1 MSPRLRKTIEDMEG
15 GGFFQNVL
23 KTAFTGVSDAIVK
36 PRGFHPSQV
45 KYGWLRRP
53 FDMPPL
59 YDLAQ
64 LVAST
69 YQPNTTPNI
78 QGYTLLQKTP
88 TVSFFQV
95 NKKRNVIIIALRGT
109 SFQDVDDLKADLAI
123 VKTLVADVNL
133 AINVENSQRYIRDVA
148 DITAFKKQAA
158 QYSPRSNA
166 KLVYYA
172 VGHSLSGALIDDMLL
187 QGLVKSAVSFNPAI
201 ERVNFNVPNDNHRVY
216 LECDVLYNLIG
227 KFITNGNLEVISK
240 ANPAG
245 ADAGPIDTTMGT
257 LDCHNITTVIP
268 LMSGKGINNNIGL
281 SYKPPMSSKF
291 TDLIN
296 RVGAY
301 REDKFQPLGANS
313 CKSIL
318 EGPITMDYDPTMYN
332 GKSYQNKMAANKQR
346 MYDECMARDG
356 KPEPPKKT
364 ICDDPRYIGME
375 CKNRNYQKGGS
386 LYGDIKRKIMNTI
399 LLKSNEEIDSAAA
412 YKENRKMALA
422 GIPPTVE
429 FMTRW
434 LNDRT
439 PAQQLKA
446 LRGMPREEFLEHV
459 RRNYIAWR
467 NSLPTSRGNGM
478 EGGIA
483 PMVVAELVYLGGQL
497 IYKFLP
503 DDAKA
508 WVDGA
513 VDSAKQYAMDVLKE
527 IFDTKGQQ
535 AARAK
540 VANDAFAK
548 EQYDKGW
555 RYNAQKQV
563 IQFPRAPNGE
573 LWVKLPDPRTTGKF
587 VWIKKS
593 AAQEVY
599 TQLETE
605 ERIKRGQQ
613 GQMGKSFIDYG
624 VNDPEEIQYQK
635 LKNDKDGSYRKELED
650 DAKRQQDEETASVRK
665 QMGLPPKAVGGK
677 SKYHIMP
684 NGERMLNSAM
694 GKGAEQS
701 LYREG
706 LQISDMYDAAKGLS
720 LPLVNDYAQAYNVLI
735 NNYPNDI
742 VPTQQSWQNYIHD
755 EKVKLETIRKRA
767 FQAKLYA
774 LFPFLPDYT
783 IHSGA
788 AGLNIWRIVDTD
800 TLPLI
805 NSSIR
810 RWMRDEEAYGDSDTI
825 DRFIRDAQRSL
836 RTHPVLNVRLIPLR
850 DYSWLNVRAY
860 LNQRHDDYKIR
871 LRNTRQQGG
880 ANV

>member
-36 PRGFHPSQV
+36 PLGFHPSQV

-64 LVAST
+64 MVAST

-78 QGYTLLQKTP
+78 QGYTLLQRTP

-109 SFQDVDDLKADLAI
+109 SFQDVNDVKADLAI
-123 VKTLVADVNL
+123 VKTIVADVNI

-172 VGHSLSGALIDDMLL
+172 VGHSLSGALIDQMLL

-201 ERVNFNVPNDNHRVY
+201 ERVNFKVPNDNHRIY

-245 ADAGPIDTTMGT
+245 ANAGPIDTTMGS

-281 SYKPPMSSKF
+281 SYKPQDSSMF
-291 TDLIN
+291 ADLMN
-296 RVGAY
+296 KVGAY
-301 REDKFQPLGANS
+301 REDKFTPLGADK

-332 GKSYQNKMAANKQR
+332 GHQYQNKMAANKQR
-346 MYDECMARDG
+346 MYDECVARDG
-356 KPEPPKKT
+356 KEPPKKT

-386 LYGDIKRKIMNTI
+386 LYGDIKRKIMDTI
-399 LLKSNEEIDSAAA
+399 LLKSKGQIDSDAA
-412 YKENRKMALA
+412 YKENAKMALA

-439 PAQQLKA
+439 PAAQAKA
-446 LRGMPREEFLEHV
+446 LRGMSREEFLEHV
-459 RRNYIAWR
+459 RRNYIGWR
-467 NSLPTSRGNGM
+467 NSLPTSKGRGRKM
-478 EGGIA
+478 EGGLA

-513 VDSAKQYAMDVLKE
+513 VDSVKDYAMDVLKE

-540 VANDAFAK
+540 VANDAYAK
-548 EQYDKGW
+548 QQYDKGW
-555 RYNAQKQV
+555 RYDDKKQV

-593 AAQEVY
+593 AAQDVY

-605 ERIKRGQQ
+605 ERIRRGQQ

-624 VNDPEEIQYQK
+624 VNSPEEIQYQK
-635 LKNDKDGSYRKELED
+635 LKNDKDGSYRKEMED
-650 DAKRQQDEETASVRK
+650 DAKRQQDEETAAVRK
-665 QMGLPPKAVGGK
+665 RMGLPPLAPVAPVVVGGK

-684 NGERMLNSAM
+684 NGERMLNSAH
-694 GKGAEQS
+694 GKGNELGQLYRGEIDVDEAIRRIGESVAAFRRRIADAPRRRRQLREDRRIIAEQQEEHRRTRAYYDERATE
-701 LYREG
+701 LIREVENG
-706 LQISDMYDAAKGLS
+706 RNQVAK
-720 LPLVNDYAQAYNVLI
+720 DELI
-735 NNYPNDI
+735 
-742 VPTQQSWQNYIHD
+742 
-755 EKVKLETIRKRA
+755 R
-767 FQAKLYA
+767 
-774 LFPFLPDYT
+774 
-783 IHSGA
+783 
-788 AGLNIWRIVDTD
+788 
-800 TLPLI
+800 
-805 NSSIR
+805 
-810 RWMRDEEAYGDSDTI
+810 
-825 DRFIRDAQRSL
+825 
-836 RTHPVLNVRLIPLR
+836 
-850 DYSWLNVRAY
+850 VRADQIQRGTANPRPIEIWNEFRNRMSY
-860 LNQRHDDYKIR
+860 LQDFGVYSTNEFPR
-871 LRNTRQQGG
+871 
-880 ANV
+880 V